1 MTDDTQF
8 DVDAD
13 ESFYITIAD
22 GATVYESLDAAVDE
36 VGDKLETDDDA
47 FVAETS
53 INDNGSGDDVSIELN
68 QVKWQKIIPKMND
81 G

>member
-8 DVDAD
+8 DVSAD

-22 GATVYESLDAAVDE
+22 GATVYESLDAAVNE

-53 INDNGSGDDVSIELN
+53 INGNGGNDDVSIELN
-68 QVKWQKIIPKMND
+68 QVKWQKIIPMMND

>member
-1 MTDDTQF
+1 MSEDTQF
-8 DVDAD
+8 DVGTD

-22 GATVYESLDAAVDE
+22 GATVYETLHAAVAE
-36 VGDKLETDDDA
+36 VGDKLEQDEDA

-53 INDNGSGDDVSIELN
+53 INGNGGGDDVSIELN
-68 QVKWQKIIPKMND
+68 QVKWQKIIPQMNN